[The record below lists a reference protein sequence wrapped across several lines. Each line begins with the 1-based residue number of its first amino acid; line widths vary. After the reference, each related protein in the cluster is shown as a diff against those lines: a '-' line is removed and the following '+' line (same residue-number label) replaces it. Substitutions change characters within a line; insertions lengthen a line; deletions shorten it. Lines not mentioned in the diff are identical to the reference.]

1 MPDLTLTSVRDP
13 VLFRARV
20 MPSGHAARP
29 LQRAGWLTPY
39 AAETLAM
46 DARRMARGGRLE
58 VTVAATTSHTTVRQ
72 LGRSLARL
80 VGRRIAVEMRRDGV
94 PERPF
99 CIIGAEPIG
108 GPAPAER
115 MEA

>member
-1 MPDLTLTSVRDP
+1 MLDLTLTSVRDP

-20 MPSGHAARP
+20 LPPGQAARP

-39 AAETLAM
+39 AAETLAL

-58 VTVAATTSHTTVRQ
+58 VTVAATTSHRTVRQ
-72 LGRSLARL
+72 LGQSLARL

-94 PERPF
+94 PESPF
-99 CIIGAEPIG
+99 CITGAEANG
-108 GPAPAER
+108 VPAPLHR

>member
-1 MPDLTLTSVRDP
+1 MPDLPLTSARDP

-20 MPSGHAARP
+20 LAPGHAARP

-46 DARRMARGGRLE
+46 EARRMARGGLLE
-58 VTVAATTSHTTVRQ
+58 VTVAATTSHAMVRQ
-72 LGRSLARL
+72 LGHSLSRL
-80 VGRRIAVEMRRDGV
+80 VGCRIVVEMRRDGV
-94 PERPF
+94 PEIPF
-99 CIIGAEPIG
+99 RTIAAESVS
-108 GPAPAER
+108 GPAAANQ

>member
-1 MPDLTLTSVRDP
+1 VPDLTLTSVRDP

-20 MPSGHAARP
+20 LPSGHAARP

-39 AAETLAM
+39 AAETLAL

-72 LGRSLARL
+72 LGQSLARL

-94 PERPF
+94 PEIPF
-99 CIIGAEPIG
+99 RINAAESMDDPAGAR
-108 GPAPAER
+108 R

>member
-1 MPDLTLTSVRDP
+1 MPDLPLTSVREP

-20 MPSGHAARP
+20 LAPGHTTRP

-58 VTVAATTSHTTVRQ
+58 VTVAATTSHATVRQ
-72 LGRSLARL
+72 LGQSLYRL

-94 PERPF
+94 LEIPF
-99 CIIGAEPIG
+99 RIIAAEPMS
-108 GPAPAER
+108 GPVGAER
-115 MEA
+115 MVA

>member
-1 MPDLTLTSVRDP
+1 MLDLALTSVREP

-20 MPSGHAARP
+20 LPSGRTATP

-46 DARRMARGGRLE
+46 DVRRMARGGRLE
-58 VTVAATTSHTTVRQ
+58 VTVAATTSHTTVREI
-72 LGRSLARL
+72 GRSLARL
-80 VGRRIAVEMRRDGV
+80 VGRRIAVELRRDGV
-94 PERPF
+94 PEAPF
-99 CIIGAEPIG
+99 RIIPFEPVD
-108 GPAPAER
+108 GPTAKR